1 MNLIQW
7 KNNKITISPEA
18 YGIKAFRDIWNADK
32 TKGKDKAILEL
43 TALYFIYDPRSDYK
57 FITDE
62 DERIEKVILEMGLP
76 DKWKPNKLFENAIPV
91 YISLVYTTSASLLD
105 GNRIA
110 ANSIKKV
117 IETPIEDLE
126 LDPSEKLVY
135 VEKLTN
141 VVIKS
146 NSLAKDIAQA
156 EKDIYKDVEEHSAKM
171 RGKGDRT
178 IGDEGFD
185 NLFN

>member
-1 MNLIQW
+1 ML
-7 KNNKITISPEA
+7 
-18 YGIKAFRDIWNADK
+18 DII
-32 TKGKDKAILEL
+32 G
-43 TALYFIYDPRSDYK
+43 F
-57 FITDE
+57 
-62 DERIEKVILEMGLP
+62 
-76 DKWKPNKLFENAIPV
+76 
-91 YISLVYTTSASLLD
+91 
-105 GNRIA
+105 
-110 ANSIKKV
+110 
-117 IETPIEDLE
+117 IEDLE

-178 IGDEGFD
+178 IGDDGFD